1 MSEANGGPAF
11 PTENAAQTGATTW
24 RYEGMSLRD
33 YFAAQIIA
41 GSVEVILSSY
51 SQHES
56 AEKRAKTAYLMAD
69 AMLEARET
77 P

>member
-33 YFAAQIIA
+33 YFAAKVLQGIYANPDRGGTCIDA
-41 GSVEVILSSY
+41 
-51 SQHES
+51 
-56 AEKRAKTAYLMAD
+56 AERAYEAAD
-69 AMLEARET
+69 AMIRARSKE
-77 P
+77 